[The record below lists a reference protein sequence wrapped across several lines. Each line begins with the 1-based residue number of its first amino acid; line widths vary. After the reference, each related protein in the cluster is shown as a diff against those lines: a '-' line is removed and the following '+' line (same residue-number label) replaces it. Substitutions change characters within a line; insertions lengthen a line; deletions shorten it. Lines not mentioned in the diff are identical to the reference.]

1 MNMNSDIVFFF
12 TGLIFFIVFSIS
24 HILTIPT
31 FGNSSVNRHQLQK
44 RVFSIVQNSGFY
56 EENIVKKKYI
66 NNLGPIEHVLEKL
79 PGMSNL
85 KSLLEQAGINNIAY
99 RFVLISLLI
108 SSLISSIVWLQFTEI
123 YLTLITLIF
132 SFTLPL
138 FWLKR
143 KKNQRF
149 NLFEEQL
156 PDALDIMSRALS
168 TGYPF
173 TEAMKIVATEM
184 PLPISQ
190 EFGLTY
196 DEITYDRDFE
206 AALALMIE
214 RIPSVSLIAM
224 CTAII
229 IQRETGGNL
238 SEVLLKISSV
248 LRGRFKLRRRIYT
261 LSSEGLMSAWIM
273 VLLPLLVFLAGNI
286 LNPDYFKMVYESD
299 KKMIFLYAFLGLEFT
314 AAVWIRMVITIDA

>member
-1 MNMNSDIVFFF
+1 MNMNSDLVFFF
-12 TGLIFFIVFSIS
+12 IGLVFFIVFSLS
-24 HILTIPT
+24 HILTIPSFDT
-31 FGNSSVNRHQLQK
+31 HAIDKRQLKK
-44 RVFSIVQNSGFY
+44 RVFDIVQNSGFY
-56 EENIVKKKYI
+56 GETVVKKKYL
-66 NNLGPIEHVLEKL
+66 NNLGPIEHALEQL

-85 KSLLEQAGINNIAY
+85 KSHLEQAGMNNLAY

-108 SSLISSIVWLQFTEI
+108 SSLIATLIWLHFSDI
-123 YLTLITLIF
+123 FISAITLIF
-132 SFTLPL
+132 LFTLPL
-138 FWLKR
+138 FWLK
-143 KKNQRF
+143 KKKANRF
-149 NLFEEQL
+149 NQFEEQL

-173 TEAMKIVATEM
+173 TESMKIIATEM
-184 PLPISQ
+184 NEPISH

-196 DEITYDRDFE
+196 DEITYGRDFD

-238 SEVLLKISSV
+238 SEVLLKISTV
-248 LRGRFKLRRRIYT
+248 LRGRFKLRRRINT

-273 VLLPLLVFLAGNI
+273 VLLPFVVFLAGNI
-286 LNPDYFKMVYESD
+286 LNPDYFKLVYESEN
-299 KKMIFLYAFLGLEFT
+299 KMNFLYAFLGLEFT
-314 AAVWIRMVITIDA
+314 AAVWIRMVIAIDA